1 MTSVS
6 LTRLSFLRQIKQGFG
21 ALGIGI
27 FCLGFLAGCG
37 ERISEHGHV
46 INQAEMDTIK
56 IGQTNRADIIGMLGR
71 PSFEGAFD
79 SRKIYYASQIMEQP
93 VAGINKTK
101 SRMIYAFTFDA
112 NNNLQEIDLIDE
124 KSGLNVAHIES
135 KTPTPGDTFGV
146 VEQIFS
152 NLKAPASD
160 QIAGNRID
168 GQTKQPEPISPF
180 QQCGHYAPC
189 GQERH
194 SQTQHRIRMRHSK
207 RHIR

>member
-6 LTRLSFLRQIKQGFG
+6 LTRLSILRQIKQGFG
-21 ALGIGI
+21 ALCIGI
-27 FCLGFLAGCG
+27 FCLGFQAGCG

-79 SRKIYYASQIMEQP
+79 SRKIYYASQIMELQ

-101 SRMIYAFTFDA
+101 SRVIYAFSFDA
-112 NNNLQEIDLIDE
+112 NNNLQKIDLIDE
-124 KSGLNVAHIES
+124 KSGLNVTHIDA

-146 VEQIFS
+146 IEQIFS
-152 NLKAPASD
+152 N
-160 QIAGNRID
+160 I
-168 GQTKQPEPISPF
+168 
-180 QQCGHYAPC
+180 
-189 GQERH
+189 
-194 SQTQHRIRMRHSK
+194 K
-207 RHIR
+207 RRQAAE

>member
-6 LTRLSFLRQIKQGFG
+6 LTRLFFLRQIKQGFG

-37 ERISEHGHV
+37 ERINDHGHV

-56 IGQTNRADIIGMLGR
+56 IGQTNRADIIDLLGR

-79 SRKIYYASQIMEQP
+79 NRKIYYASQIMEQP

-101 SRMIYAFTFDA
+101 TRVIYAFTFDK
-112 NNNLQEIDLIDE
+112 NNNLQEIDLVDE

-146 VEQIFS
+146 VQQIFS
-152 NLKAPASD
+152 NLK
-160 QIAGNRID
+160 R
-168 GQTKQPEPISPF
+168 
-180 QQCGHYAPC
+180 QQGT
-189 GQERH
+189 E
-194 SQTQHRIRMRHSK
+194 
-207 RHIR
+207 

>member
-6 LTRLSFLRQIKQGFG
+6 LTQLSILRQFKQGFG

-27 FCLGFLAGCG
+27 FYLGFLAGCG

-71 PSFEGAFD
+71 PSFEG
-79 SRKIYYASQIMEQP
+79 
-93 VAGINKTK
+93 V
-101 SRMIYAFTFDA
+101 IYAFSFDA
-112 NNNLQEIDLIDE
+112 NNNLQKIDLIDE
-124 KSGLNVAHIES
+124 KSGLNVRHIDS

-152 NLKAPASD
+152 N
-160 QIAGNRID
+160 
-168 GQTKQPEPISPF
+168 
-180 QQCGHYAPC
+180 
-189 GQERH
+189 
-194 SQTQHRIRMRHSK
+194 MK
-207 RHIR
+207 RRRATE

>member
-6 LTRLSFLRQIKQGFG
+6 MTRLHIIRQIKRGFG

-79 SRKIYYASQIMEQP
+79 SRKIYYASQIMELQ

-101 SRMIYAFTFDA
+101 SRVIYAFTFDE
-112 NNNLQEIDLIDE
+112 NNKLQEIDLVDE
-124 KSGLNVAHIES
+124 KSSFNIAHIDEE
-135 KTPTPGDTFGV
+135 TPTPGDTFGV

-152 NLKAPASD
+152 NLKRRQAP
-160 QIAGNRID
+160 
-168 GQTKQPEPISPF
+168 E
-180 QQCGHYAPC
+180 
-189 GQERH
+189 
-194 SQTQHRIRMRHSK
+194 
-207 RHIR
+207 

>member
-6 LTRLSFLRQIKQGFG
+6 LTRLHIVRQIKQGFG

-46 INQAEMDTIK
+46 IDQGEMDTIK

-79 SRKIYYASQIMEQP
+79 SQKIYYASQIMELR
-93 VAGINKTK
+93 VAGIKKTK
-101 SRMIYAFTFDA
+101 SRLIYAFSFDA
-112 NNNLQEIDLIDE
+112 NNTLQKIDLIDE
-124 KSGLNVAHIES
+124 KSGLNVTHIDA

-152 NLKAPASD
+152 N
-160 QIAGNRID
+160 I
-168 GQTKQPEPISPF
+168 
-180 QQCGHYAPC
+180 
-189 GQERH
+189 
-194 SQTQHRIRMRHSK
+194 K
-207 RHIR
+207 RRQAAE

>member
-6 LTRLSFLRQIKQGFG
+6 LTQLPIIRQTKQGFG
-21 ALGIGI
+21 TLCIGI

-79 SRKIYYASQIMEQP
+79 SRKIYYASQIMELP

-101 SRMIYAFTFDA
+101 SRAIYAFSFDT
-112 NNNLQEIDLIDE
+112 NNNLQAIDLIDE
-124 KSGLNVAHIES
+124 KSSLNVAHIDA
-135 KTPTPGDTFGV
+135 KTPTPGDTFSA
-146 VEQIFS
+146 VEQIFL
-152 NLKAPASD
+152 NLKRRRAA
-160 QIAGNRID
+160 
-168 GQTKQPEPISPF
+168 K
-180 QQCGHYAPC
+180 
-189 GQERH
+189 
-194 SQTQHRIRMRHSK
+194 
-207 RHIR
+207 

>member
-56 IGQTNRADIIGMLGR
+56 IGQTNRADIIGMLGQ

-101 SRMIYAFTFDA
+101 SRVIYAFSFDE

-124 KSGLNVAHIES
+124 KTGFNVAHIDE

-152 NLKAPASD
+152 NLKRRQA
-160 QIAGNRID
+160 
-168 GQTKQPEPISPF
+168 TE
-180 QQCGHYAPC
+180 
-189 GQERH
+189 
-194 SQTQHRIRMRHSK
+194 
-207 RHIR
+207 

>member
-21 ALGIGI
+21 ALSIGI

-56 IGQTNRADIIGMLGR
+56 IGQTNRADIIDMLGR

-79 SRKIYYASQIMEQP
+79 SRKIYYSSQIMELQ

-101 SRMIYAFTFDA
+101 SRVIYAFSFDT
-112 NNNLQEIDLIDE
+112 NNNLQKIDLIDE
-124 KSGLNVAHIES
+124 KSSLDVAHIDA
-135 KTPTPGDTFGV
+135 KTPTPGDTFTAI
-146 VEQIFS
+146 EQIFL
-152 NLKAPASD
+152 NLKRRRAA
-160 QIAGNRID
+160 
-168 GQTKQPEPISPF
+168 E
-180 QQCGHYAPC
+180 
-189 GQERH
+189 
-194 SQTQHRIRMRHSK
+194 
-207 RHIR
+207 

>member
-6 LTRLSFLRQIKQGFG
+6 LTRITIIRQIKHGFS

-27 FCLGFLAGCG
+27 ICLGFLVGCG

-79 SRKIYYASQIMEQP
+79 NRKIYYASQIMELP

-101 SRMIYAFTFDA
+101 SRVIYAFSFDA
-112 NNNLQEIDLIDE
+112 ENNLQKIDLIDK
-124 KSGLNVAHIES
+124 KSGLNVAHIDS

-152 NLKAPASD
+152 N
-160 QIAGNRID
+160 
-168 GQTKQPEPISPF
+168 
-180 QQCGHYAPC
+180 
-189 GQERH
+189 
-194 SQTQHRIRMRHSK
+194 MK
-207 RHIR
+207 RRRATE